1 MRWLDNIIPSIMDM
15 SLGKLQEMV
24 KDREA
29 WGVAVSPW
37 GCKESDMTE
46 LMKNRD
52 ITLPTKVNSQS
63 YDFSSSH
70 VRIY

>member
-1 MRWLDNIIPSIMDM
+1 MRWLDNIIHSIMDM

-46 LMKNRD
+46 LMKNN
-52 ITLPTKVNSQS
+52 NSL
-63 YDFSSSH
+63 FSLHLVFCPFLSKLAMFLL
-70 VRIY
+70 I